1 MFQFC
6 TFASS
11 SAGNAA
17 LLTCGSR
24 HFLID
29 AGISWTRIRRC
40 LAGFGLTM
48 EDLSALFITHIHSDH
63 TAGLATILK
72 RHSIPI
78 RCSRQTAAQLARRW
92 EGAGAVLEP
101 FEAGDTILVEGCVV
115 TSIPLSHDAWGA
127 CGYRFDWQGRSLGV
141 LTDTGIVPEAAACLE
156 GVDILLLEANHDVEA
171 LLSGP
176 YPYDLKERV
185 MGRQGHL
192 SNEAAAQFAAACA
205 LAGTRDI
212 ILAHLSEENN
222 TPQMARSAVGRA
234 LEAVGYQGRLSVAPR
249 REMGEVHVLE
259 VAECSVSR

>member
-1 MFQFC
+1 MFRFC
-6 TFASS
+6 TLASS

-17 LLTCGSR
+17 LLSCGGR

-40 LAGFGLTM
+40 LSGFGLTM
-48 EDLSALFITHIHSDH
+48 ADLSALFITHAHNDH

-72 RHSIPI
+72 RHTIPI
-78 RCSRQTAAQLARRW
+78 RCSRQTAAQLEQRCPGIRAL
-92 EGAGAVLEP
+92 AEP
-101 FEAGDTILVEGCVV
+101 FDAGDAFTLGDCAV
-115 TSIPLSHDAWGA
+115 TTFSLSHDAWGA
-127 CGYRFDWQGRSLGV
+127 CGYRFDWQGRSLGI

-205 LAGTRDI
+205 LAGTTDI
-212 ILAHLSEENN
+212 ILGHLSEENN